1 MCEVKKEYKLFACC
15 NDFISYQNEKMET
28 RYGNSIDLTE
38 IKNKNILTLVCCKE
52 ELYYLENTETGILFG
67 CKTNL
72 NQIKNRLFSISN
84 DIFVDKEYFQ
94 KFAPLIRKNYPGIF
108 DNNTLKYLVALR
120 LGYIDENFIIDNE
133 QFVSMIVSKTLIG
146 LCKNGDLKLID
157 YSDNEKS
164 ETEINVKI
172 AEKVNRLIAANYNN
186 FDFYGILVE
195 FDKEIKVYDV
205 YENVCYKFSKND
217 GVKFNDVKDGVL
229 SSEGKYVVLLFDDG
243 TARLYK
249 QKISDKEIFYE
260 EIVCD
265 LFKKLTKI
273 CDIAINNK
281 NDVGLLYDKNKL
293 EVLKLNR

>member
-1 MCEVKKEYKLFACC
+1 MIFLW
-15 NDFISYQNEKMET
+15 T
-28 RYGNSIDLTE
+28 
-38 IKNKNILTLVCCKE
+38 KNI
-52 ELYYLENTETGILFG
+52 F
-67 CKTNL
+67 
-72 NQIKNRLFSISN
+72 KNSLL
-84 DIFVDKEYFQ
+84 
-94 KFAPLIRKNYPGIF
+94 LIRKNYPGIF

-205 YENVCYKFSKND
+205 YENSCYKFSKND

-265 LFKKLTKI
+265 LLKNLTQI
-273 CDIAINNK
+273 CDIAISNK
-281 NDVGLLYDKNKL
+281 DDVGLLYDKNKL